1 MPNKAHGDLGDFHP
15 WEQDTLINP
24 FKFDFQPGEQLP
36 PEMTVARPSVK
47 ESSREGTSSFHARQ
61 KSEV

>member
-1 MPNKAHGDLGDFHP
+1 MKTVMNFHP
-15 WEQDTLINP
+15 QRQEVSINL
-24 FKFDFQPGEQLP
+24 FEFDLQPGEQLP

-47 ESSREGTSSFHARQ
+47 ESSREGASSFHTRQ

>member
-1 MPNKAHGDLGDFHP
+1 MNFHP
-15 WEQDTLINP
+15 QRQEVSINL
-24 FKFDFQPGEQLP
+24 FEFDLQPGEQLP

-47 ESSREGTSSFHARQ
+47 ESSREGASSFHTRQ